1 MLLSESHLGIPYLAS
16 SDRPTNGC
24 RVVQVPKGLEG
35 VIVASTE
42 LTKIDGQAGRL
53 VYRGYDATELA
64 GNVPYEAVAH
74 LLWFGHLPDRAQLSK
89 LEEQLKSN
97 RRLPPVVEEFLA
109 EAAKVAEPL
118 SLLQTA
124 VSIIGGLDGK
134 GTGSIV
140 DASIALTARVP
151 AIVASSHRLKQ
162 NQSPLDPRPEL
173 GHVANY
179 IYMLTGKIPGP
190 AHVHALDSYFTLL
203 ADHGL
208 GASTFV
214 ARVAASTLTDVYSAV
229 VAAIS
234 ALKGPLHGGAP
245 IYVWEM
251 LQSIGRPEN
260 ARAWLTKRLA
270 SGERIMGFGHRVY
283 RTEDPRSRVLKRLA
297 REIVDPDLF
306 RLASTVEMEAR
317 ELLRKEHPE
326 RAIDTNVEFYS
337 ALVLHAV
344 GIPPELFTSTF
355 ASARSV
361 GWTAHIM
368 EQRQDNRLFRPE
380 AQYRGQL
387 DLKLQEAQTQTS

>member
-1 MLLSESHLGIPYLAS
+1 MLVLQA
-16 SDRPTNGC
+16 
-24 RVVQVPKGLEG
+24 PKGLEG
-35 VIVASTE
+35 VVVASTE

-64 GNVPYEAVAH
+64 GLVPYEAVAN
-74 LLWFGHLPDRAQLSK
+74 LLWFGQIPTA
-89 LEEQLKSN
+89 EQLARLRGQLASN
-97 RRLPPVVEEFLA
+97 RSLPTVLNEFL
-109 EAAKVAEPL
+109 EQAAKVAVPL
-118 SLLQTA
+118 SLLQTSISILGGLETTKA
-124 VSIIGGLDGK
+124 GSIIE
-134 GTGSIV
+134 
-140 DASIALTARVP
+140 ASIALTARMP
-151 AIVASSHRLKQ
+151 TIVASGYRLRHALR
-162 NQSPLDPRPEL
+162 PLESMPDL

-179 IYMLTGKIPGP
+179 LYLLTGTVPTP
-190 AHVHALDSYFTLL
+190 QHARALDSYFTLL

-260 ARAWLTKRLA
+260 ARRWLSDRLA

-297 REIVDPDLF
+297 KELVEPGLF
-306 RLASTVEMEAR
+306 ELASTVETEAR

-326 RAIDTNVEFYS
+326 RVIDTNVEFYS
-337 ALVLHAV
+337 SLVLHAV
-344 GIPPELFTSTF
+344 GIPPELFTCTF

-368 EQRQDNRLFRPE
+368 EQRQDNRLFRPQAE
-380 AQYRGQL
+380 YRGRL
-387 DLKLQEAQTQTS
+387 DLKVEEAQVRAVA